1 MPYLKCTDP
10 NNEDNYLVMENGK
23 IGIWKKYDGESRLIT
38 PLTQLATMQIIEG
51 SPATLVG
58 RYEAEPSVFVS
69 PKDITVFDGGANSVD
84 QRIEI
89 TQPTVAALG
98 DGQYS
103 VSGHKCEVVGTALTS
118 KFLPLD
124 FSYKFVPSITSDTNT
139 SGTNMT
145 WGPVFVPNIQSASIG
160 VSVVFVMLKEYTY
173 YESTYFKSQTSFK
186 VGVSA
191 TKGGAITW
199 GTATVYTCHDGR
211 MFTLFASVNA
221 AGNYLWLNIQAA
233 SLSST
238 FIASNNMPSPF
249 YFGLE
254 SYQFLGGQI
263 TTGDAPL
270 VQDGAFDCVVCGR

>member
-1 MPYLKCTDP
+1 MSYLKCTDP

-38 PLTQLATMQIIEG
+38 PLTQLATMQIIKG

-58 RYEAEPSVFVS
+58 RYEAEPSVFIS
-69 PKDITVFDGGANSVD
+69 PKDITVFDGGANNID

-124 FSYKFVPSITSDTNT
+124 FSYKFIPPYISATNT

-160 VSVVFVMLKEYTY
+160 VSVVFVMLKQYAHYEYN
-173 YESTYFKSQTSFK
+173 YFKSQTSFK

-191 TKGGAITW
+191 TQGGAITW

-238 FIASNNMPSPF
+238 FISSNNLPSPF

>member
-38 PLTQLATMQIIEG
+38 PLTQLVTMQIIEG

-58 RYEAEPSVFVS
+58 RYEAEPSVFIS

-89 TQPTVAALG
+89 SQPLVESLG

-103 VSGHKCEVVGTALTS
+103 VSGHKCEVVGSASTS

-124 FSYKFVPSITSDTNT
+124 FSYKYIPTLASDPNHP
-139 SGTNMT
+139 GTNMT

-160 VSVVFVMLKEYTY
+160 VSVVFVMFKEHAY
-173 YESTYFKSQTSFK
+173 YEYTYFKSQTSFK
-186 VGVSA
+186 VGISK
-191 TKGGAITW
+191 TKNGTITW
-199 GTATVYTCHDGR
+199 GTATVYTCHDGK
-211 MFTLFASVNA
+211 MFTLVASVNA
-221 AGNYLWLNIQAA
+221 TGNYLWLNIQAA

-238 FIASNNMPSPF
+238 FTSSNNAPCPF

-254 SYQFLGGQI
+254 SYQFLGGQV
-263 TTGDAPL
+263 TTEDAPL